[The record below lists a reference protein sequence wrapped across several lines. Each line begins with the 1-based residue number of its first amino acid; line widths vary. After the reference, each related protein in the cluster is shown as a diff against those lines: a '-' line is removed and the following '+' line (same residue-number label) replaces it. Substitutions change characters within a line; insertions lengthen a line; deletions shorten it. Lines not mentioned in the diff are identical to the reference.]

1 MYHAP
6 VMLDECIEGLSI
18 EPDGVYVD
26 ATFGGGGHSRA
37 ILEHLKDG
45 VLIVFDQDP
54 DAKAQVKDSD
64 DRMIFVPSNFR
75 HISYWLEFLGYG
87 KVDGVLADLGV
98 SSHQLNEPDRGF
110 AYKFDSALDM
120 RMNPKAER
128 TIGQLL
134 NEATVEELQDIF
146 SKYGEIR
153 NAKTLA
159 QSIVEQRKGNEDY
172 RVRDLNNMID
182 SCARG
187 NKFRYYAQV
196 YQALRIEV
204 NDEMGALDDFLA
216 ALNDWV
222 KTGGRLV
229 VMSYHSLEDRKVKQ
243 LIKKGNPKGVVQEDS
258 FGRRKKIWKEV
269 VKGVKK
275 PSESE
280 IEKNKRARS
289 AKLRIAEKI

>member
-18 EPDGVYVD
+18 QPDGVYVD
-26 ATFGGGGHSRA
+26 ATFGGGGHARA
-37 ILEHLKDG
+37 ILEQLPDG

-54 DAKAQVKDSD
+54 DARQQVEAD
-64 DRMIFVPSNFR
+64 DRLVFVPSNFR
-75 HISYWLEFLGYG
+75 HISQWLEYLGYG

-110 AYKFDSALDM
+110 AYKYEATLDM
-120 RMNPKAER
+120 RMNPKSER
-128 TIGQLL
+128 SVSQLI
-134 NEATVEELQDIF
+134 NEASAEELQRLF
-146 SKYGEIR
+146 SEYGEIR

-159 QSIVEQRKGNEDY
+159 ETIVEQRTGKEDY
-172 RVRDLNNMID
+172 QVADLNRMID
-182 SCARG
+182 SCVRG

-204 NDEMGALDDFLA
+204 NDEMGALDDFLL

-222 KTGGRLV
+222 ETGGRLV
-229 VMSYHSLEDRKVKQ
+229 VMSYHSLEDRRVKQ
-243 LIKKGNPKGVVQEDS
+243 LIKKGNPSGVILEDD
-258 FGRRKKIWKEV
+258 FGRKKRFWKEV

-275 PSESE
+275 PTKSEVE
-280 IEKNKRARS
+280 INKRARS
-289 AKLRIAEKI
+289 AKLRIAEKV